1 MKKSVLSLMV
11 GTALLISPLAASA
24 MTPMTASGMKDAT
37 GQAGVSIALDDIKLE
52 SFVGATTYT
61 DDDGYVTLLESAAG
75 ATNGSTSITIGNKHT
90 VKYINA
96 IIGGAT
102 SAKAQ
107 ALSGQAHTYVN
118 TMDAGTPAVVDNTDP
133 LNPVIITPAVAPAQ
147 TLFETKAL
155 TIDAG
160 TCRLLTAG
168 LTANKTAAAAGTA
181 LAGFALLPTTNI
193 AGVVIGLPTVEIV
206 TSSDS
211 YDISVSQAGALNS
224 GKKFINISKGASS
237 LAILGGVVE
246 IAPH

>member
-61 DDDGYVTLLESAAG
+61 DDDGYTTLLETAAIAGG
-75 ATNGSTSITIGNKHT
+75 APVTADASTSITIGNKHT

-96 IIGGAT
+96 IIGGVT

-107 ALSGQAHTYVN
+107 ALTGQAHTYVN
-118 TMDAGTPAVVDNTDP
+118 TMDASAT
-133 LNPVIITPAVAPAQ
+133 PAQ

-168 LTANKTAAAAGTA
+168 LTANHDAGALTANAGTA
-181 LAGFALLPTTNI
+181 LAPFGLLPTTKI

-206 TSSDS
+206 TSADT
-211 YDISVSQAGALNS
+211 YDISVSQAGTLNS